1 MRHALLGSALL
12 FAVLT
17 LIANDRPAVDQAQFP
32 PSYIPSGQLMYKNY
46 CAACHGADAKGNGP
60 MAANL
65 KTPPPDLTT
74 LAKRHMGKFP
84 YDYVSSVL
92 RFGPGTSAHGS
103 PDMPTWGPIFYII
116 DKNNEQG
123 VQRRINNLSNYLA
136 SLQEK

>member
-1 MRHALLGSALL
+1 MRLVLFGSALL

-17 LIANDRPAVDQAQFP
+17 LIANDRPAANQAQFP

-46 CAACHGADAKGNGP
+46 CAACHGAVAKGNGP
-60 MAANL
+60 TASML

-92 RFGPGTSAHGS
+92 RFGPGLLRTALQICLRGDLSFTSSIRTTKRQCSGAS
-103 PDMPTWGPIFYII
+103 II
-116 DKNNEQG
+116 SA
-123 VQRRINNLSNYLA
+123 II
-136 SLQEK
+136 